1 MRLPQIVTTALC
13 VAAVAFPMRT
23 VQAQAGDTTNGPVLS
38 LSEALTLAV
47 QNNPAHQQVIT
58 ARQTAGA
65 QLRSAYG
72 ALLPSAS
79 ANLSAQYQQSGNI
92 PISGVQFAV
101 NSDIYQSSYFLG
113 LNYRLSA
120 STFLDPKIQRANV
133 HAADADIVGS
143 RETLKAMVTQ
153 SYLTVLQDQA
163 KATLQDTLVNQ
174 AQIQLDLAKAKMAVG
189 SGTQL
194 DVSNAE
200 VALGQAKVASL
211 QARNL
216 VEVDKLRL
224 FQVMGVPEPAGVRL
238 TTTFVV
244 EPLAFSLDSLMS
256 LAIAQNPALNALRSR
271 EKVAAVS
278 VTAARTQYLPTLTLS
293 TGWGGYTY
301 EYSNANVLVQGAQA
315 QAAAGLAE
323 CAVNDSVRTGA
334 GMAPLG
340 SACTSRFVFND
351 QIAQAIRTQNSQFP
365 FNFNKQPFGVTA
377 TFSLP
382 LFNGFQREQ
391 QIEQARAND
400 SNARYQLQGQALQLT
415 ADVTSAYLTLH
426 TQFQT
431 VALQEQNASAARE
444 GLRLAQEKY
453 RVGAATYLD
462 LSNAQATFARAEN
475 DRINAVYEYHK
486 AFAALES
493 AVGRSLR

>member
-1 MRLPQIVTTALC
+1 MRLPPIATAVLC
-13 VAAVAFPMRT
+13 LAGVAFPLRP
-23 VQAQAGDTTNGPVLS
+23 VQAQAGDSTRVPVLS
-38 LSEALTLAV
+38 LSEAITLAI
-47 QNNPAHQQVIT
+47 QHNPTHQQFIT
-58 ARQTAGA
+58 ARRTAGA

-79 ANLSAQYQQSGNI
+79 ASLSAQYQQSGNI

-101 NSDIYQSSYFLG
+101 NSDIYQSAYFLG
-113 LNYRLSA
+113 LSYRLSA
-120 STFLDPKIQRANV
+120 STFLDPKIQKANV
-133 HAADADIVGS
+133 RAADADIVGS
-143 RETLKAMVTQ
+143 RETLKAVVTQ
-153 SYLTVLQDQA
+153 DYLTVLQDAA
-163 KATLQDTLVNQ
+163 KAVLQDTLVNQ
-174 AQIQLDLAKAKMAVG
+174 AQIQLDLSKAKMAVG

-200 VALGQAKVASL
+200 VSLGQAKVAAL
-211 QARNL
+211 QAHNQ

-224 FQVMGVPEPAGVRL
+224 FQQVGIPEPVGVQL
-238 TTTFVV
+238 TTTFSV
-244 EPLAFSLDSLMS
+244 EPVAFTLDSLMS

-278 VTAARTQYLPTLTLS
+278 VTSAKMQYLPSLTVS

-301 EYSNANVLVQGAQA
+301 EYSNANVLVQSAQA
-315 QAAAGLAE
+315 RSVNGLAQ
-323 CAVNDSVRTGA
+323 CAVTDSIRTGA
-334 GMAPLG
+334 GLAPLG
-340 SACTSRFVFND
+340 SLCTSQYVFND
-351 QIAQAIRTQNSQFP
+351 QIAQAIRSQNSQFP

-382 LFNGFQREQ
+382 IFNGFQREQ

-400 SNARYQLQGQALQLT
+400 DNARYNLQAQSLQLT
-415 ADVTSAYLTLH
+415 ADVTSAFLTLR

-462 LSNAQATFARAEN
+462 LANAQATFARAEN